1 MKENQS
7 TISILRYVLKV
18 NFKSTYNDKLLE
30 GGCEKIDTVAK

>member
-7 TISILRYVLKV
+7 TISILGSVLKA

-30 GGCEKIDTVAK
+30 GGCENIDTVAK